1 MAKKPP
7 KIISVAN
14 QKGGVGKTTTTIN
27 LGASLA
33 AKGLRVA
40 IIDLDPQGNA
50 STGLGVDHTDRKK
63 TTYDLL
69 LNEMSLGEA
78 LRDTAVPN
86 LLISPANSDLSS
98 ADLELVSTARRIY
111 LISDALTGP
120 DIDALNLDYILI
132 DCPPSLNLLTLNA
145 MVASDS
151 VLVPLQA
158 EFFALEGLSQL
169 MLSVR
174 EIRETA
180 NSKLR
185 LEGVVLTM
193 YDRRNNLCH
202 QVELDVRENLRDLV
216 FKTMIPRNVR
226 LSEAPSYGL
235 PVINYDPSSLG
246 AVAYKSLATEMLA
259 RHSHQNG
266 A

>member
-1 MAKKPP
+1 MPLSE
-7 KIISVAN
+7 I
-14 QKGGVGKTTTTIN
+14 
-27 LGASLA
+27 
-33 AKGLRVA
+33 LR
-40 IIDLDPQGNA
+40 G
-50 STGLGVDHTDRKK
+50 
-63 TTYDLL
+63 
-69 LNEMSLGEA
+69 
-78 LRDTAVPN
+78 TAVPN

-98 ADLELVSTARRIY
+98 ADLELVSTARRIF

-120 DIDALNLDYILI
+120 DIDSLDLDYILI

-180 NSKLR
+180 NPRLR
-185 LEGVVLTM
+185 LEGIVLTM

-235 PVINYDPSSLG
+235 PVINYDPNSLG

-259 RHSHQNG
+259 RHKHQDG